1 MNKHGR
7 SIDKTFLSIDKAE
20 ERGLIHR
27 DYIAH
32 CLRWSHVAD
41 YIRKQKRWLTSDI
54 VDVGPGKEL
63 PLAKTLYVN
72 RTPPRSYTAM
82 DVSKL
87 EMPEIFKN
95 ASWKPYYLMSNTDAA
110 EVSPD
115 RLHIHPNIVTCFEV
129 LEHVEPAHARNIL
142 IRIRQWL
149 TDDGVAFISTPN
161 WDPKVGAAG
170 NHVNEMTYEALGSL
184 IEDLGFGVEDVF
196 GTFASQKDIL
206 PVMSKEEKLVFKE
219 LNRYYDSNY
228 ISTVF
233 APLYPKESRNCL
245 WKLTREPI
253 DDGRMFNMLCDVNA
267 PWTSSELWRELDG

>member
-1 MNKHGR
+1 MNKYGR

-20 ERGLIHR
+20 ERGIIHR

-32 CLRWSHVAD
+32 CLRWSYVAD

-54 VDVGPGKEL
+54 IDVGPGKEL

-115 RLHIHPNIVTCFEV
+115 RLHIRPNIVTCFEV

-142 IRIRQWL
+142 TRIRQWL

-196 GTFASQKDIL
+196 GTFASQKDIT
-206 PVMSKEEKLVFKE
+206 PVMSECEKQIFKE

-228 ISTVF
+228 IATIF
-233 APLYPKESRNCL
+233 APLHPKYSRNCI
-245 WKLTREPI
+245 WKLIKERI
-253 DDGRMFNMLCDVNA
+253 DDGRMFDYLCDVYG